1 MPATPNTLLDR
12 MNLEMPVTDAHRK
25 AAFTAMHWR
34 GWTFE
39 AAQKVDL
46 RRRLIEARAHQIRT
60 KAWLATQERSVV
72 PLKHCKPGADGHP
85 AKWSTQLVMGPLYSR
100 TQAHLNQTETTD

>member
-1 MPATPNTLLDR
+1 MPATPQNTIDR
-12 MNLEMPVTDAHRK
+12 MNLEMPVTHAHRQ

-60 KAWLATQERSVV
+60 KEWLATQRAHRGTAQTLQ
-72 PLKHCKPGADGHP
+72 PRD
-85 AKWSTQLVMGPLYSR
+85 
-100 TQAHLNQTETTD
+100 QAALNQPHE

>member
-12 MNLEMPVTDAHRK
+12 MNAEMPVTDAHRQ
-25 AAFTAMHWR
+25 AAFVAMHWR

-60 KAWLATQERSVV
+60 KEWLATQERSVV
-72 PLKHCKPGADGHP
+72 PVKRCKPGADGHP
-85 AKWSTQLVMGPLYSR
+85 AKWSTQLVMGPLSSI
-100 TQAHLNQTETTD
+100 TQAALNKTTTIN